1 MYIYNILYIYTI
13 YTMVLIY
20 ICTVVLILLE
30 FQGDRQLTEKIG
42 LPFLGPQ
49 LLLSNPSSDC
59 SAVFSLPEFRS
70 EKHWDWLLVL
80 ERRTASEPLNVST
93 HAPTKIPSNQPVLV
107 EPMLQVKPPG
117 DFAMRICNNSWITL
131 KNQGIHITL
140 VLLIYIYISEISMDN
155 LIWSNLWFTIS
166 CYSQNRGQW

>member
-1 MYIYNILYIYTI
+1 
-13 YTMVLIY
+13 MVLIY

-70 EKHWDWLLVL
+70 EKH
-80 ERRTASEPLNVST
+80 
-93 HAPTKIPSNQPVLV
+93 
-107 EPMLQVKPPG
+107 
-117 DFAMRICNNSWITL
+117 
-131 KNQGIHITL
+131 
-140 VLLIYIYISEISMDN
+140 
-155 LIWSNLWFTIS
+155 
-166 CYSQNRGQW
+166 